1 MKLTGLVTTLGS
13 QPIGASERE
22 ATLTVY
28 NGSEQVTTL
37 NVAVPEPQIGDQYD
51 VSIEKRA

>member
-1 MKLTGLVTTLGS
+1 MKLTGLVTALGS
-13 QPIGASERE
+13 QPVGASERE

-37 NVAVPEPQIGDQYD
+37 SVAASEPQIGDQYD
-51 VSIEKRA
+51 VSIEKRS